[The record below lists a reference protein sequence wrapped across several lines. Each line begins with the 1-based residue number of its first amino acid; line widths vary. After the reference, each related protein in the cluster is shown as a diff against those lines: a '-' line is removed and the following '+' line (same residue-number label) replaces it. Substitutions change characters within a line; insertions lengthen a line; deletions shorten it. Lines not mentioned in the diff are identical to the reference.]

1 MTRSA
6 LLSRR
11 RLLVGSGLAAA
22 AALLAAC
29 GPQQVAVPTPAPK
42 ADAKPAEAPTA
53 TTAPAAAAP
62 TKPAEAAKAAEA
74 AKPTEAPKPT
84 TAPEPTKPA
93 AAAGAAT
100 PTPAPKVAMPAAKP
114 GAKPLVVWGPV
125 VREDWGGILK
135 NFAEQNPDL
144 EVKPENAP
152 GEDPAKIVAAVSA
165 GAAPD
170 IYYAGRHLVPE
181 FSSRGALKPLN
192 DLINTSKNFKM
203 TDLWPKLRQ
212 DVTYKGKVWAV
223 PLHTDVRAYYWNKNA
238 FKEAGLDP
246 EKAPKTW
253 EEATELGLKLYKAS
267 SNGQLERLGFTPV
280 AGNPPGFLA
289 WYIFLWQR
297 GGEFVSDDFNK
308 VTFNADAGIDS
319 LQWMVDVVDK
329 QGGMEKNDA
338 FVKGL
343 TPGQGQD
350 GFMIGKIASYING
363 NWQLTPFKKFAPD
376 LNYGLARL
384 PTFEKFSKEANY
396 AGGFTYAMPN
406 GGKNPEGGWKLI
418 EFWMSP
424 EIQVRWANELDA
436 VPSVE
441 RAAREEWPKQD
452 ARRKVFVDETAVA
465 KWVPVIPAISEI
477 FTENARMVDQA
488 LRKQKTAKEAVQESS
503 GRVQQILDR
512 TKNLRDA

>member
-1 MTRSA
+1 MSRLTA
-6 LLSRR
+6 VSRR
-11 RLLVGSGLAAA
+11 RLLVGSGLTVA

-29 GPQQVAVPTPAPK
+29 GPQQPAVPTPPAKAGAKPAAAPTNT
-42 ADAKPAEAPTA
+42 AAAAAKPAEAA
-53 TTAPAAAAP
+53 
-62 TKPAEAAKAAEA
+62 
-74 AKPTEAPKPT
+74 KPT

-93 AAAGAAT
+93 AAAAAT

-125 VREDWGGILK
+125 VREDWGAILK
-135 NFAEQNPDL
+135 EFAEKNPDL
-144 EVKPENAP
+144 QVKPENAP

-165 GAAPD
+165 GASPD

-192 DLINTSKNFKM
+192 DLINTSQSFKM

-212 DVTYKGKVWAV
+212 DVTYKGNVWAV
-223 PLHTDVRAYYWNKNA
+223 PLHTDVRAYYWNKAA

-246 EKAPKTW
+246 EKPPKTW
-253 EEATELGLKLYKAS
+253 EQATEFGLKLYKVGA
-267 SNGQLERLGFTPV
+267 NQQIERLGFTPV

-289 WYIFLWQR
+289 WYIFLWQK
-297 GGEFVSDDFNK
+297 GGEFVSGDFNK
-308 VTFNADAGIDS
+308 VTFTSEAGVDA

-350 GFMIGKIASYING
+350 GFMIGKIASYIHG
-363 NWQLTPFKKFAPD
+363 NWQLTPFKKFAPQLD
-376 LNYGLARL
+376 YGLARL
-384 PTFEKFSKEANY
+384 PTFDKFNKEANY
-396 AGGFTYAMPN
+396 AGGFTYTMPN
-406 GGKNPEGGWKLI
+406 GGKNPDGAWKLI

-424 EIQVRWANELDA
+424 PIQVRWANELDA

-441 RAAREEWPKQD
+441 RTAREEWPKQD
-452 ARRKVFVDETAVA
+452 ARRKVFVEETAVA

-488 LRKQKTAKEAVQESS
+488 LRKQKTAKEAVQESA